1 MECRSPRSSRFPQFR
16 KKRSDVGSGDVIHR
30 GDGGAFSFGHPETGT
45 SIRPDDDPPM
55 SRNLLVL
62 GFGVALF
69 SLVLTALPA
78 QAGTGPVTVS
88 LTSGTTQAQQ
98 VANFW
103 LGDSRKN
110 LLQATPYGVQTVISG
125 RRQTTAAKPLAAE
138 PTAVEP
144 VGRARKAA
152 GLSEN
157 VNLPTT
163 TGKVFF
169 VGADGRPHWCSGT
182 SMNSAQR
189 NLVLT
194 AAHCVYDTAGSATTL
209 ANWAFVPGY
218 TDDALPWG
226 LYVGKSAVAH
236 HAFDTYTDHDYDY
249 AFAVVYNGVSQ
260 PPTGGLADTGRLGD
274 NVGGQGIAWNQQP
287 NRTVNIFGYP
297 AGSHPDN
304 TAPYT
309 GKTLEN
315 SQGLTFPFQP
325 IDFSANNLVGATS
338 PFTDKGSLGSP
349 WVSSYRPDR
358 GLGYVIGVTM
368 SVSDIDLDNRYDTAV
383 SSTFDGDVSPVYS
396 SATQLW
402 SGSIAG

>member
-1 MECRSPRSSRFPQFR
+1 M
-16 KKRSDVGSGDVIHR
+16 
-30 GDGGAFSFGHPETGT
+30 
-45 SIRPDDDPPM
+45 
-55 SRNLLVL
+55 
-62 GFGVALF
+62 
-69 SLVLTALPA
+69 
-78 QAGTGPVTVS
+78 
-88 LTSGTTQAQQ
+88 
-98 VANFW
+98 ANFW
-103 LGDSRKN
+103 LGDSRRN

-125 RRQTTAAKPLAAE
+125 RKRTTAAKTLAAG

-144 VGRARKAA
+144 VGRALRTA

-157 VNLPTT
+157 LSLPTT

-169 VGADGRPHWCSGT
+169 VGADGLPHWCSGT
-182 SMNSAQR
+182 SVQSAQR

-194 AAHCVYDTAGSATTL
+194 AAHCVYDTVGGATTL

-218 TDDALPWG
+218 TDDAPPWG

-236 HAFDTYTDHDYDY
+236 HSFDAYTDHGHDY
-249 AFAVVYNGVSQ
+249 AFAAVYNGVSQ
-260 PPTGGLADTGRLGD
+260 PSTGGLADTGRLGD

-287 NRTVNIFGYP
+287 NRTVNVFGYP

-309 GKTLEN
+309 GKTLET
-315 SQGLTFPFQP
+315 SQGPTFPFQP
-325 IDFSANNLVGATS
+325 TDLYADDLVGAAS

-349 WVSSYRPDR
+349 WLLSYRPDR

-368 SVSDIDLDNRYDTAV
+368 SVSDIDLDDRYDTAV
-383 SSTFDGDVSPVYS
+383 SATFDGDVSPVYS
-396 SATQLW
+396 SAAQLW

>member
-1 MECRSPRSSRFPQFR
+1 
-16 KKRSDVGSGDVIHR
+16 
-30 GDGGAFSFGHPETGT
+30 
-45 SIRPDDDPPM
+45 M
-55 SRNLLVL
+55 SLP
-62 GFGVALF
+62 
-69 SLVLTALPA
+69 ALPA

-125 RRQTTAAKPLAAE
+125 RRQTTAAKTPAAE

-144 VGRARKAA
+144 MGRARRAA

-182 SMNSAQR
+182 SLNSAQR

-194 AAHCVYDTAGSATTL
+194 AAHCVYDTAGDATTL

-236 HAFDTYTDHDYDY
+236 H

-287 NRTVNIFGYP
+287 GRTVNIFGYP

-325 IDFSANNLVGATS
+325 IDFYADNLVGATS

-349 WVSSYRPDR
+349 WLMSYRPDR
-358 GLGYVIGVTM
+358 GLGYIIGVTM

-383 SSTFDGDVSPVYS
+383 SATFDGDVSSVYS